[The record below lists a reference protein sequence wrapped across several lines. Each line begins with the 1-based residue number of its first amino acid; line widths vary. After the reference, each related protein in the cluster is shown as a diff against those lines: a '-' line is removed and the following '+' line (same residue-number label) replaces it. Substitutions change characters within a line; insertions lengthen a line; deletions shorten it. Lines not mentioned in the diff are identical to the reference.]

1 MLKLGA
7 HAERVPQ
14 NAALLLW
21 SFKGSCQRRNVG
33 RAQRQYLVG
42 VVVARIVVVQGK
54 ATLVYELKLI
64 AFHEMVPLPGT
75 SRFLWEPPL
84 MKSPQK
90 ISWTIETLTEEL
102 TKCGQKRPG
111 LGK

>member
-1 MLKLGA
+1 M
-7 HAERVPQ
+7 
-14 NAALLLW
+14 
-21 SFKGSCQRRNVG
+21 
-33 RAQRQYLVG
+33 
-42 VVVARIVVVQGK
+42 ARIVVVEGK
-54 ATLVYELKLI
+54 GTLVYELKLI

-84 MKSPQK
+84 MKLPQK